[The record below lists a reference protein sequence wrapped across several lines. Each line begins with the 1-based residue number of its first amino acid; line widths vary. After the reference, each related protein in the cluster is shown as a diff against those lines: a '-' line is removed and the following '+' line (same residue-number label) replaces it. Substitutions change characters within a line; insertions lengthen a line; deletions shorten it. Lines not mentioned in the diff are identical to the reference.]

1 MDFDNVSIQEKI
13 RCAAHFLGATKDLKD
28 WLLIKFSIKDAEQAT
43 QSQLLK
49 VFNTLE
55 YLENWHEDGEW
66 DYYFEISSFHSKS
79 GNPVIVGVDK
89 G

>member
-1 MDFDNVSIQEKI
+1 MNFDNVSIAEKV
-13 RCAAHFLGATKDLKD
+13 RCAAHYISAVKDIKD
-28 WLLIKFSIKDAEQAT
+28 WLLLRFKIEDAEQAT

-55 YLENWHEDGEW
+55 WLENWHEDGEY
-66 DYYFEISSFHSKS
+66 DYYFEIGSVYTKS